1 LILSVLA
8 LLELAAVGGI
18 VPLLR
23 RTANFNWHR
32 AAALA
37 LLKNPGFRR
46 ILLSS
51 LWTRALPSSC
61 SASARN
67 ALRKSATTPS
77 MSIPSRSI
85 CRMAGTVDEDG
96 CRYCG

>member
-51 LWTRALPSSC
+51 LWTRALP
-61 SASARN
+61 
-67 ALRKSATTPS
+67 